1 MRHTNAILLILVFN
15 FPEHIIFGVVIPV
28 EGAAVGFRLLTDIA
42 DRDSLVAFFRTQVD
56 QDLFQPVLSV
66 SHLCQPLYLLHQT
79 FESIRKILILEALH

>member
-1 MRHTNAILLILVFN
+1 MRHTNAILLILMFN

-56 QDLFQPVLSV
+56 QDLFQPVL
-66 SHLCQPLYLLHQT
+66 CITPLPAAI
-79 FESIRKILILEALH
+79 FIASDF